1 MQIVKLF
8 DEKGK
13 LFGLVNPIDLLVIL
27 LIVLV
32 AGGVV
37 YKTKFSSAGTAAKTV
52 IATIRVPLV
61 IPNIADKPK
70 VGDKMVSGTS
80 YTQVEVVDV
89 KIIPAQVVVS
99 RADGGR
105 SLADDPWNKDVYVTV
120 KGKTGIPDAE
130 INLGGQEIR
139 IGKDYYVKSFTYE
152 FKGTIVDVKVE

>member
-1 MQIVKLF
+1 
-8 DEKGK
+8 
-13 LFGLVNPIDLLVIL
+13 VNPIDLLVIL

-37 YKTKFSSAGTAAKTV
+37 YKTKFSVAGTAAKTV
-52 IATIRVPLV
+52 ITTIRVPLV
-61 IPNIADKPK
+61 IPDIADKIK

-80 YTQVEVVDV
+80 YTQVEVAEV
-89 KIIPAQVVVS
+89 KIIPAQLVVS
-99 RADGGR
+99 KADGGR
-105 SLADDPWNKDVYVTV
+105 SLADDPWFKDLYVTV

>member
-37 YKTKFSSAGTAAKTV
+37 YKTKFSVAGTAAKTV
-52 IATIRVPLV
+52 ITTIRVPLV
-61 IPNIADKPK
+61 IPDIADKIK

-80 YTQVEVVDV
+80 YTQVEVAEV
-89 KIIPAQVVVS
+89 KIIPAQLVVS
-99 RADGGR
+99 KADGGR
-105 SLADDPWNKDVYVTV
+105 SLADDPWFKDLYVTV